1 MLFRSERVAI
11 EAGQLAVYG
20 AGDRIVVNASKYQDV
35 RTPALD
41 VLILGGE
48 PIKEPVA
55 WLGPFVMNT
64 RDEVVQAFEDYQAG
78 KLGMI
83 PAANSN
89 PHNTPTSVI
98 ESE

>member
-1 MLFRSERVAI
+1 M
-11 EAGQLAVYG
+11 YG
-20 AGDRIVVNASKYQDV
+20 AGDRIVVKASEHQDQ

-41 VLILGGE
+41 VLILGGL

-78 KLGMI
+78 KLGVI
-83 PAANSN
+83 PAAHSN
-89 PHNTPTSVI
+89 PHNTPTSVV
-98 ESE
+98 ESGHE

>member
-1 MLFRSERVAI
+1 MI
-11 EAGQLAVYG
+11 K
-20 AGDRIVVNASKYQDV
+20 ASQHQDA

-41 VLILGGE
+41 VLILGGL
-48 PIKEPVA
+48 PIKETVA

-64 RDEVVQAFEDYQAG
+64 RDEVIQAFEDYKAG
-78 KLGMI
+78 KLGVI
-83 PAANSN
+83 PAAHSN